1 MEPNLAKRD
10 LNLDIDRDSSTAGD
24 NMTRPSHKTNRKET
38 STEDSKA
45 EREIEA
51 FVLEKSATKS
61 IVLSR
66 LVRDLSDELAYKPD
80 QIISEII
87 RLRTERRILIREPVV
102 YRRFPDYLLS
112 PNSMWFW
119 EVALAT
125 LASLGLTF
133 ASSGWA
139 LYFRYVFGGLMVLFL
154 PGYSLVGLIYS
165 KKDDLDYPTRVAISF
180 ALSLGIATLVGLVLN
195 FTPFGITLFAVAFSL
210 GAVTVGLLLLT
221 ALRRY
226 AYYRLA
232 RIVETEKQSLI
243 GARERSHHE

>member
-1 MEPNLAKRD
+1 MESNLAKRD
-10 LNLDIDRDSSTAGD
+10 INLDIDKDSSTVRK
-24 NMTRPSHKTNRKET
+24 NMTQSNRKTNRKET
-38 STEDSKA
+38 SRDDSTA
-45 EREIEA
+45 GREIEA
-51 FVLEKSATKS
+51 LVLEKSATKPME
-61 IVLSR
+61 LSR

-80 QIISEII
+80 QIVSEII
-87 RLRTERRILIREPVV
+87 RLQTKRKILIREPAV

-112 PNSMWFW
+112 PTSMWFW

-125 LASLGLTF
+125 LASLGLIF

-165 KKDDLDYPTRVAISF
+165 KKDDLDYLTRITLSF
-180 ALSLGIATLVGLVLN
+180 ALSLAIATLAGLTLS

-226 AYYRLA
+226 AYYRVA
-232 RIVETEKQSLI
+232 RMAETE
-243 GARERSHHE
+243 